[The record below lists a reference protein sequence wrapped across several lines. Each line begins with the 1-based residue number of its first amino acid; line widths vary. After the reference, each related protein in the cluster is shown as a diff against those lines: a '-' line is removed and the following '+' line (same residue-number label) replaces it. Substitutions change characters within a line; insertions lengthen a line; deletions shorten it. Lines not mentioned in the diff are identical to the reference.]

1 MIYIITYL
9 LKMKLSL
16 KVTHLFLMR
25 RLGMI
30 LEHSQNSL
38 SCHLLLHGTNPTE
51 KQAEE
56 GGLDIEA

>member
-1 MIYIITYL
+1 
-9 LKMKLSL
+9 MKLSL